1 MALLTPIIDDE
12 GVTRN
17 YHRIAGFIVHYDLP
31 DGQVQLNVLSYIT
44 QEERELEKLNPWIQ
58 RAKLIQQPLLEFVDQ
73 NFTRENL
80 YLRLKTEDPRFNEA
94 EDC

>member
-58 RAKLIQQPLLEFVDQ
+58 RAKLIRQPLLGFVDE

-80 YLRLKTEDPRFNEA
+80 YLRLKAEDERFATA

>member
-31 DGQVQLNVLSYIT
+31 DGQVQLNILSYIA
-44 QEERELEKLNPWIQ
+44 QEERELEKENPWIQ
-58 RAKLIQQPLLEFVDQ
+58 RAKLIQQPLFEMTDE

-80 YLRLKTEDPRFNEA
+80 YLRLKAEDERFTAA